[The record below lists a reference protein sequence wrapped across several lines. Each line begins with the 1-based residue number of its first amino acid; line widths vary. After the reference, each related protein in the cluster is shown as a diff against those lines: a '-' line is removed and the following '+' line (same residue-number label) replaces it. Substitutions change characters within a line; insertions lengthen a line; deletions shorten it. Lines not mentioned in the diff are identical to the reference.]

1 MKSSLLFFNRIKGV
15 LLALISSGTF
25 GLIPLFTIPL
35 RQEENMNE
43 VSIVFYRYL
52 LSAFL
57 ILVLCLFDRKSL
69 RVSSRSLLRLTLISV
84 FYATTTISLVYA
96 YNYIPSGVVTT
107 IHFLYPVV
115 VVFLMTLI
123 YREALSRR
131 LLFIALMAIV
141 GVGFL
146 AFSGGGESDYLQNH
160 SVGVIIG
167 GLFLALSTAFTYGF
181 YIVGLNLG
189 GVRELDSKV
198 VSFYVLLM
206 GSLFYALYAQFT
218 SGIQWVPSGKAWMN
232 LSLLALFPTVISLI
246 TLVLAV
252 KSIGSSTTSILG
264 AAEPIIAVFCGVW
277 VFNEA
282 FTINSL
288 IGLVLV
294 IMAVTLVMLD
304 AAKRKAAKR
313 EEVRGD

>member
-131 LLFIALMAIV
+131 LWFISLMSIV
-141 GVGFL
+141 GCGFL
-146 AFSGGGESDYLQNH
+146 SFSGGG
-160 SVGVIIG
+160 
-167 GLFLALSTAFTYGF
+167 
-181 YIVGLNLG
+181 
-189 GVRELDSKV
+189 
-198 VSFYVLLM
+198 
-206 GSLFYALYAQFT
+206 
-218 SGIQWVPSGKAWMN
+218 
-232 LSLLALFPTVISLI
+232 
-246 TLVLAV
+246 
-252 KSIGSSTTSILG
+252 
-264 AAEPIIAVFCGVW
+264 
-277 VFNEA
+277 
-282 FTINSL
+282 
-288 IGLVLV
+288 
-294 IMAVTLVMLD
+294 
-304 AAKRKAAKR
+304 
-313 EEVRGD
+313 